1 MTRDTSERARRGAH
15 YAFGTLFAFML
26 LHQSDRL
33 LIGPLTQKVI
43 DTFKISYTQMGMV
56 DTVALVVGALCYP
69 LWGWLLDRL
78 ARPRLLALASLIWGA
93 TTWLN
98 AIAPTYPAFLFTRA
112 STGIAAS
119 SYPGIYSLLSDY
131 YPPKKRGKIY
141 GAIQIAQPFGY
152 IVALLI
158 AGFVGSAWGWRSA
171 FFLTGSLGIVM
182 SLFIFFGVRDVPR
195 GASEPEL
202 AEVRDLAKFKFSWKT
217 VGSLFRRKSL
227 VLLLIQ
233 GFFGVFP
240 WNVITY
246 FFFTYLAKE
255 RGYSEAE
262 TNLTMGIVIVI
273 LAAGYPL
280 GGILGDRLFRRTPS
294 GRAVVGAA
302 GVGMGAILMWITLH
316 LPVGGHLAFGI
327 MLGATALFIPLASP
341 NVLSSFYDV
350 TEPEIRAT
358 TNAIQSFIENVG
370 SALAPLLAGFI
381 ADRSSLGD
389 SILLI
394 CTVAWAICFA
404 FFLFVGKFIPA
415 DIAALKARLGER
427 ARAEL
432 PSRP

>member
-1 MTRDTSERARRGAH
+1 MNNDRAVRIRKSAH
-15 YAFGTLFAFML
+15 IAFGTLFAFIL

-33 LIGPLTQKVI
+33 LIGPLTQNVI
-43 DTFKISYTQMGMV
+43 ETFKISYTQMGMV

-69 LWGWLLDRL
+69 VWGWLLDRF

-112 STGIAAS
+112 TTGVAAS

-131 YPPKKRGKIY
+131 YPPKKRGKVY
-141 GAIQIAQPFGY
+141 GAIQVAQPFGY
-152 IVALLI
+152 IVALVI
-158 AGFVGSAWGWRSA
+158 AGFVGAAYGWRSA

-182 SLFIFFGVRDVPR
+182 ALFIFFKVKDVPR

-202 AEVRDLAKFKFSWKT
+202 ADVQNLAKFKFDWKT
-217 VGSLFRRKSL
+217 VGSLFKRKSL

-246 FFFTYLAKE
+246 FFFAYLVKE
-255 RGYSEAE
+255 RGYSDAQ

-273 LAAGYPL
+273 LAAGYPI
-280 GGILGDRLFRRTPS
+280 GGMLGDWLFKKTLK
-294 GRAVVGAA
+294 GRVLVGAL
-302 GVGMGAILMWITLH
+302 GVGVGALLMWVTLR
-316 LPVGGHLAFGI
+316 LPVGNHLLFGVS
-327 MLGATALFIPLASP
+327 LCAAAVFIPFASP
-341 NVLSSFYDV
+341 NVLSSFYDI

-370 SALAPLLAGFI
+370 SALAPLIAGII
-381 ADRSSLGD
+381 ADRSSLGS

-394 CTVAWAICFA
+394 CTVAWGICFVVYMVVA
-404 FFLFVGKFIPA
+404 KYIPK
-415 DIAALKARLGER
+415 DIVDLRAGLTER
-427 ARAEL
+427 ARVEGKRA
-432 PSRP
+432 